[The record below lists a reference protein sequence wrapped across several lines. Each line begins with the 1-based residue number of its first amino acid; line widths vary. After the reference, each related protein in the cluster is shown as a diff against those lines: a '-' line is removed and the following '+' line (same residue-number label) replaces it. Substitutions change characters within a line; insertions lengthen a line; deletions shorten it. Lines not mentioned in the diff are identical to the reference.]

1 VGDMTFRSKK
11 LLEACRSLECQIC
24 GTEDGTI
31 CAAHSNSQRDG
42 KGMGTKAS
50 DAAIAAL
57 CFMCHA
63 QMDQGRKWDKTEKRE
78 LWKEAHLK
86 TMRALIERGLLKP

>member
-1 VGDMTFRSKK
+1 MTFRSRK
-11 LLEACRSLECQIC
+11 LLDACRELPCQIC
-24 GTEDGTI
+24 GIEDGTI

-42 KGMGTKAS
+42 KGMGHKAS

-63 QMDQGRKWDKTEKRE
+63 QMDQGVKWDKSEKRRLFE
-78 LWKEAHLK
+78 EAHAK
-86 TMRALIERGLLKP
+86 TLRALIERGLLKA